1 MDLKGL
7 IVKSAWAQG
16 NLAYKLL
23 PYQAPAYEYIKTWLQ
38 TIDNFK
44 SEIETNH
51 DAEFPRGNMLLLEC
65 HRRFGKTTVYGIT
78 GSEIAIT
85 KPNSLVRFIAPT
97 MRQADEILR
106 PIFDDIFLDCPK
118 EFAPEWKENKKQYV
132 FPNGSKIIIN
142 GSENDQMEAQRG
154 LRSDA
159 TFVTEIRDISKLEY
173 LINDILLPQ
182 TMTTQAPIFFDSTPA
197 KDMTHY
203 YYALKDKL
211 VLKNASITFTLDDN
225 THIPQAVKKAWI
237 DQAGGIDSPTVQR
250 EYFCKRIK
258 DEKLT
263 VIPEWKEDYVV
274 NAPHNSNFNY
284 YHKYVALDMGVRD
297 NTSVLYAYYDFIDA
311 TLYII
316 DEDVLSG
323 DQLTTEIIS
332 GTIKDKEQ
340 LLFGNKYTG
349 NNRIGQDKVF
359 RRIADNTNPQLLND
373 LGHSYGLSFI
383 PTTKTNLQAM
393 VNKVRVWV
401 RAGRVKIDQKC
412 KYAIGCIDSAMWQND
427 KKDDF
432 ARSEAFKHYDALAAI
447 VYLVRAIDESS
458 NPLPLG
464 HMGQNEVVFFEKDA
478 ITEEAQIQKLFPM
491 ARWIE

>member
-1 MDLKGL
+1 MDLKQL
-7 IVKSAWAQG
+7 IIKQAWTQG

-23 PYQAPAYEYIKTWLQ
+23 PYQVKAYEFIKEWLTALEHFRQ
-38 TIDNFK
+38 ESK
-44 SEIETNH
+44 TNP
-51 DAEFPRGNMLLLEC
+51 DAELPRGNMILLEC
-65 HRRFGKTTVYGIT
+65 HRRFGKTTVCAVVSLEMVIL
-78 GSEIAIT
+78 
-85 KPNSLVRFIAPT
+85 KPNLLIRFIAPT

-106 PIFDDIFLDCPK
+106 PIFDELLLDCPM
-118 EFAPEWKENKKQYV
+118 APEWKENKKQYV

-142 GSENDQMEAQRG
+142 GAENDQMEAQRG

-159 TFVTEIRDISKLEY
+159 TFVTEIRDITKLQY
-173 LINDILLPQ
+173 LVNDILLPQ
-182 TMTTQAPIFFDSTPA
+182 TLTTTAPIFFDSTPA

-203 YYALKDKL
+203 YYPLKDSL
-211 VLKNASITFTLDDN
+211 VLNNASITFTLDDN
-225 THIPQAVKKAWI
+225 NHIPNAVKTKWI
-237 DQAGGIDSPTVQR
+237 EQAGGLESATVQR

-263 VIPEWKEDYVV
+263 VIPEWKEDFVI
-274 NAPHNSNFNY
+274 NATYSSNFNY

-311 TLYII
+311 CLYII

-340 LLFGNKYTG
+340 SLFGNLYKG
-349 NNRIGQDKVF
+349 NNLIGADKVF
-359 RRIADNTNPQLLND
+359 RRVADNTNPQLLND
-373 LGHSYGLSFI
+373 LSHSYGLAFI

-401 RAGRVKIDQKC
+401 RAGRVKIHHNC
-412 KYAIGCIDSAMWQND
+412 KYAIGCIDGAMWQNE

-432 ARSEAFKHYDALAAI
+432 ARSDAFKHYDALAAI
-447 VYLVRAIDESS
+447 VYLVRAIDEST
-458 NPLPLG
+458 NPLPQN
-464 HMGQNEVVFFEKDA
+464 HTGQNEVVFFEKPDT
-478 ITEEAQIQKLFPM
+478 TELTSIQKLFPTVGWM
-491 ARWIE
+491 D